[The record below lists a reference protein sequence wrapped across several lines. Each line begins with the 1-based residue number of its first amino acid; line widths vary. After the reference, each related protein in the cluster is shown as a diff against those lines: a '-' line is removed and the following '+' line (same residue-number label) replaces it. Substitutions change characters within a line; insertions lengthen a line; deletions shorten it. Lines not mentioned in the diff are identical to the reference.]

1 MLLVVYK
8 IIATRNR
15 LVRTYWGGLYRVT
28 GVAAGWDY
36 AVELLRRATLAPGW
50 ATEGDG
56 GPRAAPELTRFN
68 FVGLR
73 DAALPAEAASAGP
86 HRVAVLSLSGLS
98 GSSSSSS
105 EGWSN
110 GDVIAG
116 LCLDASSLSVP
127 SPVIS
132 VVPDLMGPSPPSAVQ
147 NSLSMS
153 WVVSAWPLRCAS
165 SLSAADFIS
174 GKWGKATGDSSDS
187 GVYNQAGL

>member
-1 MLLVVYK
+1 VFNSQVHTLSSALQGRIEELEDVALPM
-8 IIATRNR
+8 
-15 LVRTYWGGLYRVT
+15 
-28 GVAAGWDY
+28 VAAT
-36 AVELLRRATLAPGW
+36 ARTVA
-50 ATEGDG
+50 
-56 GPRAAPELTRFN
+56 
-68 FVGLR
+68 
-73 DAALPAEAASAGP
+73 AEAASAGP

-105 EGWSN
+105 EGGSN

-165 SLSAADFIS
+165 SLSAADFVS
-174 GKWGKATGDSSDS
+174 GKWGRATGDSSDS